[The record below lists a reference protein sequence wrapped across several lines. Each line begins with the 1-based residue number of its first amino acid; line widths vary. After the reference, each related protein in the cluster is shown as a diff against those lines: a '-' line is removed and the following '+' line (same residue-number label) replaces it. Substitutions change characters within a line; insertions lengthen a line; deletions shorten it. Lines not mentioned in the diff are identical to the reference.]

1 MTRAEHDTA
10 QREILARMAATR
22 AELVASNHVTSLVG
36 RPRRQVVPIDIQQG
50 PVFLQTP
57 YAGLISAGLI
67 VGTVLGPGQLVRTA
81 ARRGLLPWIA
91 STVKGL
97 LTR

>member
-1 MTRAEHDTA
+1 MTRAEQNPS

-36 RPRRQVVPIDIQQG
+36 KPRRQVLPTDIQQG

-57 YAGLISAGLI
+57 YAGLIAAGLI
-67 VGTVLGPGQLVRTA
+67 VGTVLGPGQLVRAA
-81 ARRGLLPWIA
+81 ARRGLVPWIVG
-91 STVKGL
+91 TVQGL
-97 LTR
+97 LSR

>member
-1 MTRAEHDTA
+1 MTRAENPSQT
-10 QREILARMAATR
+10 EILARMAATR
-22 AELVASNHVTSLVG
+22 AELVAANHVTSLVG
-36 RPRRQVVPIDIQQG
+36 RPRRRLVPTDTPQG

-57 YAGLISAGLI
+57 YAGLIAAGLI

-81 ARRGLLPWIA
+81 ARRGLVPWIV

>member
-22 AELVASNHVTSLVG
+22 AELVAANHVTLLVG
-36 RPRRQVVPIDIQQG
+36 RPRRQVVPTDIPQG

-57 YAGLISAGLI
+57 YAGLIAAGLI

-81 ARRGLLPWIA
+81 ARRGLVPWILG
-91 STVKGL
+91 TVQGL
-97 LTR
+97 LSR